1 MSDINSI
8 LNKLLKFYDLDT
20 LSELSEV
27 LKVSQPTISK
37 WRARN
42 TIIPI
47 KKKCKEIGIYD
58 KIFDNYT
65 LDDFDFTKID
75 KIKTLEQECKK
86 YNIQTTTIK
95 NKKILNLF
103 EILYRDFAVDNNSE
117 IDNNFEKLENDI
129 KKLILKYNPKI
140 DKKMEDK
147 FLEFI
152 DKESEKENL

>member
-47 KKKCKEIGIYD
+47 KKRCRELGIYNE
-58 KIFDNYT
+58 IFGDSFNT
-65 LDDFDFTKID
+65 FTQTGANSTQ
-75 KIKTLEQECKK
+75 IKTQTNSGE
-86 YNIQTTTIK
+86 NILNSSSLNKDTNIDNELLPLFEALSSVANAL
-95 NKKILNLF
+95 NKKAQLKIELT
-103 EILYRDFAVDNNSE
+103 
-117 IDNNFEKLENDI
+117 
-129 KKLILKYNPKI
+129 KLISDLPK
-140 DKKMEDK
+140 
-147 FLEFI
+147 L
-152 DKESEKENL
+152 

>member
-47 KKKCKEIGIYD
+47 KKRCRELGIYNE
-58 KIFDNYT
+58 IFG
-65 LDDFDFTKID
+65 DFKEEIFKDLEYSDFD
-75 KIKTLEQECKK
+75 KIKTLKQQCKK
-86 YNIQTTTIK
+86 YDIQTTTIK
-95 NKKILNLF
+95 NLRLLYLFQELEKYSNENLEKSLKDLLLNSNPLFNGLDENSKNIISENLEKNIKIF
-103 EILYRDFAVDNNSE
+103 
-117 IDNNFEKLENDI
+117 
-129 KKLILKYNPKI
+129 
-140 DKKMEDK
+140 
-147 FLEFI
+147 
-152 DKESEKENL
+152 EKENL

>member
-47 KKKCKEIGIYD
+47 KKLC
-58 KIFDNYT
+58 
-65 LDDFDFTKID
+65 
-75 KIKTLEQECKK
+75 
-86 YNIQTTTIK
+86 
-95 NKKILNLF
+95 
-103 EILYRDFAVDNNSE
+103 R
-117 IDNNFEKLENDI
+117 
-129 KKLILKYNPKI
+129 
-140 DKKMEDK
+140 
-147 FLEFI
+147 
-152 DKESEKENL
+152 

>member
-47 KKKCKEIGIYD
+47 KKRCRELGIYNE
-58 KIFDNYT
+58 IFG
-65 LDDFDFTKID
+65 DFKEEIFKDLEYSDFD
-75 KIKTLEQECKK
+75 KIKTLKQQCKK
-86 YNIQTTTIK
+86 YDIQTTTIK
-95 NKKILNLF
+95 NLRLLYLFQELEKYSNENLEKSLKDLLLNSNPLF
-103 EILYRDFAVDNNSE
+103 NGLDENSKNIISE
-117 IDNNFEKLENDI
+117 NLEKNI
-129 KKLILKYNPKI
+129 KK
-140 DKKMEDK
+140 
-147 FLEFI
+147 F
-152 DKESEKENL
+152 EKENS